1 MDALFYRTPKGATAA
16 DCKTA
21 EFLGTLK
28 LGEVFRCDIDLKDRT
43 LSQNAISHVWYTEVS
58 KKEGEYTP
66 GEVKNL
72 CKYHIGLPILRG
84 EDAKFNAICEQWID
98 PLPYE
103 EKIAAMEFLPV
114 TSRMSKKQ
122 KSVYLEGMQKNYS
135 GRVHLI
141 FPGGAPR

>member
-1 MDALFYRTPKGATAA
+1 MDALFYRTIKGATAA

-21 EFLGTLK
+21 EFLGSLNV
-28 LGEVFRCDIDLKDRT
+28 GGVFRCKVDVDSRS
-43 LSQNAISHVWYTEVS
+43 LSQNAISHVWYNEVA

-84 EDAKFNAICEQWID
+84 EDSKFSAICEQWID

-114 TSRMSKKQ
+114 TSRMNKKQ
-122 KSVYLEGMQKNYS
+122 KAIYLEGMQDNYA
-135 GRVHLI
+135 GRVHLV